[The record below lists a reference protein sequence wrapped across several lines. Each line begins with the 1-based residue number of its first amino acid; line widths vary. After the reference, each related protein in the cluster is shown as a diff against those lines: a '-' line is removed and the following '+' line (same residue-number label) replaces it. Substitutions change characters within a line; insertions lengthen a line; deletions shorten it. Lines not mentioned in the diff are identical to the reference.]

1 MLKGGTSPLLLF
13 QKLSRWYSAY
23 SGVVLRSL
31 LGLLASILEF
41 YEFTQVFLCEG
52 GRFIDLLIRR
62 RDEGFLRREIYD
74 EILIIEL
81 IVDPA
86 VSSSTR
92 LRWHFSRPA
101 SSDGSL
107 VEG

>member
-1 MLKGGTSPLLLF
+1 
-13 QKLSRWYSAY
+13 
-23 SGVVLRSL
+23 
-31 LGLLASILEF
+31 
-41 YEFTQVFLCEG
+41 
-52 GRFIDLLIRR
+52 LIRR
-62 RDEGFLRREIYD
+62 RDEEFLRREIYD

-92 LRWHFSRPA
+92 LRWHFWRPA